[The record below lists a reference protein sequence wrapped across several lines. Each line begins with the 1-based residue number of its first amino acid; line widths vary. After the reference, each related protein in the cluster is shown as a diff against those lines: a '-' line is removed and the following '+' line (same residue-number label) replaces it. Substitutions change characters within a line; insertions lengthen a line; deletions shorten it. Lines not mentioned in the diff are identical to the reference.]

1 MKIRRKALRTLS
13 LIAMVCFIIPAP
25 ASSEDATGASLS
37 LQQVIDMAIEANL
50 NLKSS
55 KEEINAAL
63 STKKQSRSGFLPA
76 FNATYQY
83 KRTDDDTVKKS
94 ILTNLNEYNFS
105 ASFTQP
111 LFTGFALI
119 NQYKMAGYG
128 LDIAQANEQ
137 FVRQNVILEA
147 RSVYFTVLKADKLL
161 KVSEETEKQI
171 EAQKDVANNFY
182 EVGMSPLNDLLQ
194 AQVELANA
202 IQNVILAK
210 NDLQNAESDL
220 NILLRRS
227 INSPV
232 VLVDI
237 LDFSPFQ
244 DNLEYCLQTAEEN
257 RVEIKMANIEIAMA
271 EKDMK
276 LAQRDYYPQVNLIG
290 SYYKVGEEWD
300 VEDNDLW
307 DIRAVASWDF
317 WEWGR
322 TAYGVR
328 EKNSRL
334 SQAALKKSQTLDDV
348 SAEVKRAYLR
358 TRAAE
363 KFIATVETA
372 IEQAEENF
380 RINQERYKE
389 QVATATD
396 VLIAQTLLS
405 RTKTNYYSALYEYK
419 IAKASLYRAMGQ
431 EAME

>member
-25 ASSEDATGASLS
+25 ASSEDATGTSLS

-202 IQNVILAK
+202 IQEVILDN
-210 NDLQNAESDL
+210 NDLQNAQSDL
-220 NILLRRS
+220 NILLRLTR
-227 INSPV
+227 
-232 VLVDI
+232 LKTG
-237 LDFSPFQ
+237 L
-244 DNLEYCLQTAEEN
+244 
-257 RVEIKMANIEIAMA
+257 M
-271 EKDMK
+271 
-276 LAQRDYYPQVNLIG
+276 
-290 SYYKVGEEWD
+290 
-300 VEDNDLW
+300 
-307 DIRAVASWDF
+307 IR
-317 WEWGR
+317 
-322 TAYGVR
+322 GVR
-328 EKNSRL
+328 W
-334 SQAALKKSQTLDDV
+334 LD
-348 SAEVKRAYLR
+348 S
-358 TRAAE
+358 
-363 KFIATVETA
+363 
-372 IEQAEENF
+372 
-380 RINQERYKE
+380 
-389 QVATATD
+389 
-396 VLIAQTLLS
+396 
-405 RTKTNYYSALYEYK
+405 
-419 IAKASLYRAMGQ
+419 
-431 EAME
+431 

>member
-1 MKIRRKALRTLS
+1 MKIRRKALRTLA

-276 LAQRDYYPQVNLIG
+276 LAQKDYYPSVNLIG
-290 SYYKVGEEWD
+290 SYYRLGDEWNVD
-300 VEDNDLW
+300 DDDLW

>member
-1 MKIRRKALRTLS
+1 MKIRRKALRTLA

-300 VEDNDLW
+300 VEDNYLW

-419 IAKASLYRAMGQ
+419 IAKATLYRAMGQ

>member
-1 MKIRRKALRTLS
+1 MKIRRTALRTLA

-25 ASSEDATGASLS
+25 ASSEDATDASLS

-50 NLKSS
+50 TIKSS

-63 STKKQSRSGFLPA
+63 ATKKQSRSGFLPV

-83 KRTDDDTVKKS
+83 THNDEDTVKKS
-94 ILTNLNEYNFS
+94 VFTNLNEYNFS

-111 LFTGFALI
+111 LFTGFTLT
-119 NQYKMAGYG
+119 NQYKKAGYG
-128 LDIAQANEQ
+128 LEIAQANEQ

-147 RSVYFTVLKADKLL
+147 RSVYFTVLKAEKLL

-171 EAQKDVANNFY
+171 AAQRDVANNFY

-202 IQNVILAK
+202 IQEVILAK
-210 NDLQNAESDL
+210 NDLQNAQSDL

-227 INSPV
+227 INTPV
-232 VLVDI
+232 KLEDI
-237 LDFSPFQ
+237 QDFSSFDQ
-244 DNLEYCLQTAEEN
+244 DLAYCLQTAEES
-257 RVEIKMANIEIAMA
+257 RVEIKVANIEIALA
-271 EKDMK
+271 EKDVK
-276 LAQRDYYPQVNLIG
+276 LAKSGYYPYVQLVG
-290 SYYKVGEEWD
+290 SYYKLGEEWD
-300 VEDNDLW
+300 VEDDNLW
-307 DIRAVASWDF
+307 DIRAQASWDF
-317 WEWGR
+317 WEWGK
-322 TAYGVR
+322 TTYGVR

-334 SQAALKKSQTLDDV
+334 SQASLNKSETLDNV

-380 RINQERYKE
+380 RINEERYKE

>member
-1 MKIRRKALRTLS
+1 MKIRRKALRS
-13 LIAMVCFIIPAP
+13 MALIAMASFIIPISA
-25 ASSEDATGASLS
+25 ASGEDTGAPLS
-37 LQQVIDMAIEANL
+37 LQQVIDMAIEANITI
-50 NLKSS
+50 KSS

-63 STKKQSRSGFLPA
+63 ATKNQSRSGFLPA

-83 KRTDDDTVKKS
+83 KRNDNDTVKKS
-94 ILTNLNEYNFS
+94 LLTNLNEYNFS

-147 RSVYFTVLKADKLL
+147 QSVYFTVLKADKLL
-161 KVSEETEKQI
+161 TVSKETEKQI
-171 EAQKDVANNFY
+171 EAQRDVANNFY

-202 IQNVILAK
+202 TQNVILAQ
-210 NDLQNAESDL
+210 NDLENAESDL

-227 INSPV
+227 INIPV

-237 LDFSPFQ
+237 LDFSSFQ
-244 DNLEYCLQTAEEN
+244 DNLEHCLQTAEEN

-271 EKDMK
+271 EKNRK
-276 LAQRDYYPQVNLIG
+276 LAQKDYYPKVNLIG
-290 SYYKVGEEWD
+290 SYYKVGEEWN

-317 WEWGR
+317 WQWGQ

-334 SQAALKKSQTLDDV
+334 AQVSLNKSKILDDV

-380 RINQERYKE
+380 RINEERYKE